1 MFPNWQL
8 VLLSLVYIG
17 LLFLIAFLGDRY
29 RHQLAKK
36 SQGIIYALTLGVY
49 CTSWSFLGTTGQA
62 STNIF
67 SHVPIYLGPILLF
80 VFAWPFIQRII
91 RVSLKLHLTSI
102 ADLLAARFGK
112 SHNLAIMVTVVALIG
127 TMPYMAL
134 QLKAMVYSFQQLQI
148 DQSLNSW
155 HIGLAVSLV
164 LGVFTVLFGIRHIDV
179 TERHPGVMLAIAFES
194 LVKLFAFLAVGLF
207 VCFVLFDSPAD
218 IWRQADAS
226 VLLEQQI
233 TTDNVTSMVAMLI
246 IVMAAFLSLP
256 RQFQVMVVELK
267 DQKDTWL
274 SRRIFPLYLLIFAFF
289 AAPLGLAGQMLLGNS
304 VPSDAYVLF
313 LPDVTQQ
320 RWLVLFAF
328 LGAISAASSM
338 VIISAIALSTMLSN
352 EIVFPLLYRRQ
363 KVAQTDY
370 DNFRKR
376 LLNIRKILAL
386 FVILL
391 GYGVFILASPDTLSS
406 LGEIAFGAFAQLT
419 PALIAAFY
427 WRRASLMGVYAGI
440 LVGFILWLTLNFLPQ
455 FGLYASPFA
464 QGYLPVKTTAT
475 LFSLG
480 ANIIVMWALS
490 QISRQSVQERV
501 QASLFLEWQSPKLL
515 KIENKRQLDVQEL
528 ELLVSRF
535 VGIKK
540 AQVSF
545 TYFLSTHDKKKLGN
559 VTYNQKLLQHTE
571 NTLATVMG
579 SSSAR
584 LVLSSALDGRDIAL
598 DELAVLVE
606 EASSERQEFSQNL
619 LQSAIEN
626 ASEGISII
634 DNELRLVAWNKKYL
648 DLFNYPSNL
657 IYMGAPISELIRHN
671 VQRGLCG
678 AGDIE
683 SQINRRLNYL
693 QQGSPHSSERQQASG
708 QTIRIEGN
716 PLPGGG
722 FVMMFS
728 DITAYRQAEQVLKE
742 ANLDLET
749 RVYERTLTLAKT
761 NEALAK
767 AHEKAEQAHLKK
779 SQYLKACSHDLMQP
793 LEAARLF
800 TSALSEQTNLTSVQQ
815 RQVDN
820 IDRSLKA
827 ANDLLA
833 DLAEIAR
840 LESGN
845 IKANIQ
851 AFALNDLFEDLAQEF
866 SALAIEQSVEFRLV
880 ATKVWVKSDRHLLR
894 RIIQNL
900 VGNAFRYASPGKVLL
915 GARVF
920 NEQVI
925 IQVLDN
931 GPGIPVEK
939 QRLVFEQFI
948 QLNTSNNYV
957 GRGLGLGLNITQS
970 LAQLLGHTLSLQSK
984 VQQGC
989 NFSVQ
994 VTKAEAVEQI
1004 KQVVSPS
1011 FNVALKDITV
1021 LCIDNDPDVLSGM
1034 VELLSAWQ
1042 CNILAADSRETAL
1055 TEFANHSNEIDIL
1068 LVDYQLGYQVE
1079 NTEEGEDDFSPV
1091 KQVDGLTLIK
1101 DLRSQCHHTLPAILI
1116 TATTESGIEEKAK
1129 SYDVGY
1135 MRKLVKPAALRA
1147 MMSAML
1153 AKKLQADYVGYS

>member
-8 VLLSLVYIG
+8 VLLSLAYIG
-17 LLFLIAFLGDRY
+17 LLFLIAFLGDKY

-36 SQGIIYALTLGVY
+36 GQKVIYALTLGVY

-62 STNIF
+62 STNF
-67 SHVPIYLGPILLF
+67 LSHLPIYLGPILLF

-112 SHNLAIMVTVVALIG
+112 SHNLAIIVTIVALVG

-134 QLKAMVYSFQQLQI
+134 QLKAMVYSFQQLQA
-148 DQSLNSW
+148 DQSLTSW
-155 HIGLAVSLV
+155 HIGLVVSLV
-164 LGVFTVLFGIRHIDV
+164 LAVFTVLFGIRNIDV

-194 LVKLFAFLAVGLF
+194 LVKLVAFLAVGLF
-207 VCFVLFDSPAD
+207 VCFVLYESPND
-218 IWRQADAS
+218 IWHQANAN
-226 VLLEQQI
+226 VLLDEQL
-233 TTDNVTSMVAMLI
+233 TADNITSMFAMLV

-267 DQKDTWL
+267 DQRDTWL
-274 SRRIFPLYLLIFAFF
+274 SRRVFPLYLLVFAFF
-289 AAPLGLAGQMLLGNS
+289 AAPLGLAGQMLLGDT
-304 VPSDAYVLF
+304 VPSDTYVLF
-313 LPDVTQQ
+313 LPAVAEQT
-320 RWLVLFAF
+320 WLTLLAF
-328 LGAISAASSM
+328 LGAVSAASSM
-338 VIISAIALSTMLSN
+338 VVISAIALSTMLSN
-352 EIVFPLLYRRQ
+352 EIVFPLLYRKQ

-370 DNFRKR
+370 DNFRNR
-376 LLNIRKILAL
+376 LLNIRKLLAL
-386 FVILL
+386 FVIML
-391 GYGVFILASPDTLSS
+391 GYGVFIMASPDTLSS
-406 LGEIAFGAFAQLT
+406 LGEVAFGAFAQLT

-455 FGLYASPFA
+455 FGLYDSPFA
-464 QGYLPVKTTAT
+464 GGFLPAKTTAT

-480 ANIIVMWALS
+480 ANIFVLWAMSL
-490 QISRQSVQERV
+490 ISRQSVQERV
-501 QASLFLEWQSPKLL
+501 QASLFLEWQSPTLAKVH
-515 KIENKRQLDVQEL
+515 KKRQIDVEEL
-528 ELLVSRF
+528 ELLASRF
-535 VGIKK
+535 VGEKK
-540 AQVSF
+540 AKASF
-545 TYFLSTHDKKKLGN
+545 SLFLSANDKKLLGN
-559 VTYNQKLLQHTE
+559 VTYNQLLLQHTE
-571 NTLATVMG
+571 NTLAMVMG
-579 SSSAR
+579 ASSAR

-606 EASSERQEFSQNL
+606 DASSQQQRFSQNL

-626 ASEGISII
+626 ASEGISIV
-634 DNELRLVAWNKKYL
+634 DEELKLVAWNKKYL
-648 DLFNYPSNL
+648 DLFDYPPELVYVGSPVS
-657 IYMGAPISELIRHN
+657 ALIRHN
-671 VQRGLCG
+671 IKRGLCG
-678 AGDIE
+678 RGDIE
-683 SQINRRLNYL
+683 SQVNRRLNFL
-693 QQGSPHSSERQQASG
+693 RRGSPHSSEREQVSG

-716 PLPGGG
+716 PLPDGG

-800 TSALSEQTNLTSVQQ
+800 TSALSEQSNLTNEQL

-851 AFALNDLFEDLAQEF
+851 SFALNDLFEDLAQEF
-866 SALAIEQSVEFRLV
+866 AALAIEQEVEFRLV
-880 ATKVWVKSDRHLLR
+880 ASKVWVKSDRHLLR

-920 NEQVI
+920 NNQVI
-925 IQVLDN
+925 IQILDN
-931 GPGIPVEK
+931 GPGIPLEK
-939 QRLVFEQFI
+939 QLVVFEQFT
-948 QLNTSNNYV
+948 QLNTPNNQS

-970 LAQLLGHTLSLQSK
+970 LAQLLGHSLSLQSK
-984 VQQGC
+984 AMKGC
-989 NFSVQ
+989 KFSVQ
-994 VTKAEAVEQI
+994 VEQTPALI
-1004 KQVVSPS
+1004 SSRPVVNPN

-1042 CNILAADSRETAL
+1042 CNILAADSRESAL
-1055 TEFANHSNEIDIL
+1055 QEFSNHMNEIDIL
-1068 LVDYQLGYQVE
+1068 LVDYQLGYQE
-1079 NTEEGEDDFSPV
+1079 GQLEGE
-1091 KQVDGLTLIK
+1091 QADGLTLIK
-1101 DLRSQCHHTLPAILI
+1101 DLRSQCHHSLPAILI
-1116 TATTESGIEEKAK
+1116 TATTEDGIEEKAK
-1129 SYDVGY
+1129 SDDVGY

>member
-8 VLLSLVYIG
+8 VLLSLAYIC
-17 LLFLIAFLGDRY
+17 LLFLIAFLGDKY

-36 SQGIIYALTLGVY
+36 GQSIIYALTLGVY

-62 STNIF
+62 STNF
-67 SHVPIYLGPILLF
+67 LSHLPIYVGPILLF
-80 VFAWPFIQRII
+80 IFAWPFIQRII

-112 SHNLAIMVTVVALIG
+112 SHNLAIIVTIVALVG
-127 TMPYMAL
+127 TMPYIAL
-134 QLKAMVYSFQQLQI
+134 QLKAMVYSFQQLQA
-148 DQSLNSW
+148 DQSLTSW
-155 HIGLAVSLV
+155 HIGLVVSLV
-164 LGVFTVLFGIRHIDV
+164 LAVFTVLFGIRNIDV

-194 LVKLFAFLAVGLF
+194 LVKLIAFLSVGLF
-207 VCFVLFDSPAD
+207 VCFILYDSPAD
-218 IWRQADAS
+218 IWHQADAGT
-226 VLLEQQI
+226 LLEQQL
-233 TTDNVTSMVAMLI
+233 TTDNITSMFAMLVI
-246 IVMAAFLSLP
+246 TMAAFLSLP

-267 DQKDTWL
+267 DQRDTWL
-274 SRRIFPLYLLIFAFF
+274 SRRAFPLYLLVFAFF
-289 AAPLGLAGQMLLGNS
+289 AAPLGLAGQMLLGDT
-304 VPSDAYVLF
+304 VPSDTYVLF
-313 LPDVTQQ
+313 LPAVAEQT
-320 RWLVLFAF
+320 WLTLFAF
-328 LGAISAASSM
+328 LGAVSAASSM
-338 VIISAIALSTMLSN
+338 VVISAIALSTMLSN
-352 EIVFPLLYRRQ
+352 EIVFPLLYRKQ

-370 DNFRKR
+370 DNFRQR
-376 LLNIRKILAL
+376 LLNIRKLLAL

-391 GYGVFILASPDTLSS
+391 GYGVFIMASPDTLSS
-406 LGEIAFGAFAQLT
+406 LGEVAFGAFAQLT

-427 WRRASLMGVYAGI
+427 WRRASLMGVYAGV

-455 FGLYASPFA
+455 FGLYASPFSA
-464 QGYLPVKTTAT
+464 GLLPEKTTAT

-480 ANIIVMWALS
+480 ANIIVLWAMSL
-490 QISRQSVQERV
+490 ISRQSVQERV
-501 QASLFLEWQSPKLL
+501 QASLFLEWQSPTLARVHK
-515 KIENKRQLDVQEL
+515 KRQIDVEEL
-528 ELLVSRF
+528 ELLASRF
-535 VGIKK
+535 VGEQKSK
-540 AQVSF
+540 ASF
-545 TYFLSTHDKKKLGN
+545 SLFLSANDKKQLGN
-559 VTYNQKLLQHTE
+559 VTYNQLLLQHTE
-571 NTLATVMG
+571 NTLAMVMG
-579 SSSAR
+579 ASSAR
-584 LVLSSALDGRDIAL
+584 LVLSSALEGRDIAL

-606 EASSERQEFSQNL
+606 DASSQRQQFSQNL

-626 ASEGISII
+626 ASEGISIV
-634 DNELRLVAWNKKYL
+634 DDELKLVAWNKKYL
-648 DLFNYPSNL
+648 DLFDYPADLVYVGS
-657 IYMGAPISELIRHN
+657 PISGLIRHN
-671 VQRGLCG
+671 VKRGLCG
-678 AGDIE
+678 RGDIE
-683 SQINRRLNYL
+683 SQVNRRLDFL
-693 QQGSPHSSERQQASG
+693 RRGSPHSSEREQANG

-716 PLPGGG
+716 PLPDGG

-800 TSALSEQTNLTSVQQ
+800 TSALAEQSNLSNEQQ

-866 SALAIEQSVEFRLV
+866 SALAIEQQVEFRLV
-880 ATKVWVKSDRHLLR
+880 ASKVWVKSDRHLLR

-920 NEQVI
+920 NNQVI
-925 IQVLDN
+925 IQILDN

-939 QRLVFEQFI
+939 QLLVFEQFT
-948 QLNTSNNYV
+948 QLNTPNNQS

-970 LAQLLGHTLSLQSK
+970 LAQLLGHSLSLQSK
-984 VQQGC
+984 SMQGC
-989 NFSVQ
+989 KFSVH
-994 VTKAEAVEQI
+994 VEQAQPQI
-1004 KQVVSPS
+1004 TTMAAASPN

-1042 CNILAADSRETAL
+1042 CNILAADSRESAL
-1055 TEFANHSNEIDIL
+1055 QEFSNHMNDVDIL
-1068 LVDYQLGYQVE
+1068 LVDYQLGYLEGQL
-1079 NTEEGEDDFSPV
+1079 EGE
-1091 KQVDGLTLIK
+1091 QADGLTLIK
-1101 DLRSQCHHTLPAILI
+1101 DLRSQCHHSLPAILI
-1116 TATTESGIEEKAK
+1116 TATTEEGIEDKAK

>member
-8 VLLSLVYIG
+8 VLLSLAYIG
-17 LLFLIAFLGDRY
+17 LLFLIAFLGDKY
-29 RHQLAKK
+29 RHQLVHKGQ
-36 SQGIIYALTLGVY
+36 SVIYALTLGVY
-49 CTSWSFLGTTGQA
+49 CTSWSYLGTTGQA
-62 STNIF
+62 STNLL
-67 SHVPIYLGPILLF
+67 SHLPIYLGPILLF
-80 VFAWPFIQRII
+80 LFAWPFIQRII
-91 RVSLKLHLTSI
+91 RISLKLHLTSI

-112 SHNLAIMVTVVALIG
+112 SHNLAILVTITALVG
-127 TMPYMAL
+127 TMPYIAL

-148 DQSLNSW
+148 EQSISSW
-155 HIGLAVSLV
+155 HIGLVVSLM
-164 LGVFTVLFGIRHIDV
+164 LAVFTALFGIRHIDV

-194 LVKLFAFLAVGLF
+194 LVKLVAFLSVGIF
-207 VCFVLFDSPAD
+207 VCYILFDSPEAL
-218 IWRQADAS
+218 WQEANANE
-226 VLLEQQI
+226 LLKQQL
-233 TTDNVTSMVAMLI
+233 TTDNVTSMFAMLI

-256 RQFQVMVVELK
+256 RQFQVMIVELK

-274 SRRIFPLYLLIFAFF
+274 SRRIFPLYLLIFALF
-289 AAPLGLAGQMLLGNS
+289 AVPLGLAGQMLLGDT
-304 VPSDAYVLF
+304 VPSDTYVLF
-313 LPDVTQQ
+313 LPGVGEQ
-320 RWLVLFAF
+320 RWLTIFVF
-328 LGAISAASSM
+328 LGAVSAASSM
-338 VIISAIALSTMLSN
+338 VIISSIALSTMLSN

-370 DNFRKR
+370 DQFKKR
-376 LLNIRKILAL
+376 LLNIRKALAL
-386 FVILL
+386 LVIML
-391 GYGVFILASPDTLSS
+391 GYSVFIMASPDTLSS
-406 LGEIAFGAFAQLT
+406 LGEVAFGAFAQLT

-427 WRRASLMGVYAGI
+427 WRSATLVGVYGGI
-440 LVGFILWLTLNFLPQ
+440 LVGFILWVTLNFLPQ

-464 QGYLPVKTTAT
+464 QGVFPAKTTAT

-480 ANIIVMWALS
+480 ANIIVMWSLS

-501 QASLFLEWQSPKLL
+501 QASLFLEWQSPNLL
-515 KIENKRQLDVQEL
+515 TLEKKRQLDVKEL

-535 VGIKK
+535 VGIEK
-540 AQVSF
+540 ANTTFKLFRS
-545 TYFLSTHDKKKLGN
+545 SNDRKKLGN
-559 VTYNQKLLQHTE
+559 VTYNELLLQHTE

-606 EASSERQEFSQNL
+606 DASSQRQEFSQNL

-626 ASEGISII
+626 ASEGISIV
-634 DNELRLVAWNKKYL
+634 DEKLCLVAWNKKYL
-648 DLFNYPSNL
+648 DLFDYPEDLVYVGSPVS
-657 IYMGAPISELIRHN
+657 ALIRHN
-671 VQRGLCG
+671 IKRGLCG

-683 SQINRRLNYL
+683 SQVSRRLKYL
-693 QQGSPHSSERQQASG
+693 REGSPHSSERQQANG
-708 QTIRIEGN
+708 LTIRIEGN

-722 FVMMFS
+722 FVMLFS
-728 DITAYRQAEQVLKE
+728 DITAYRKAEQVLKE
-742 ANLDLET
+742 ANVDLET

-767 AHEKAEQAHLKK
+767 AHEKAEQAHVKK

-800 TSALSEQTNLTSVQQ
+800 TSALAEQGNLSKVQHK
-815 RQVDN
+815 QVEN

-833 DLAEIAR
+833 DLGEIAR

-845 IKANIQ
+845 IKAHIE
-851 AFALNDLFEDLAQEF
+851 AFALNDLFDDLAQEF

-880 ATKVWVKSDRHLLR
+880 ETKAWVKSDRHLLR

-900 VGNAFRYASPGKVLL
+900 VGNAFRYAGPGKVLL
-915 GARVF
+915 GARIF
-920 NEQVI
+920 NNQVI

-931 GPGIPVEK
+931 GPGIPVDK
-939 QRLVFEQFI
+939 QHIVFEQFT
-948 QLNTSNNYV
+948 QLNNANSQS

-970 LAQLLGHTLSLQSK
+970 LAQLLGHSLSLRSE
-984 VQQGC
+984 VMQGC
-989 NFSVQ
+989 KFSVHLEQ
-994 VTKAEAVEQI
+994 AAETVTINKNYN
-1004 KQVVSPS
+1004 PN
-1011 FNVALKDITV
+1011 FNVTLNDITV

-1042 CNILAADSRETAL
+1042 CNILAAESRATAL
-1055 TEFANHSNEIDIL
+1055 AEFANHINEIDIL
-1068 LVDYQLGYQVE
+1068 LVDYQLGYS
-1079 NTEEGEDDFSPV
+1079 EGGGLEAEQD
-1091 KQVDGLTLIK
+1091 DGLTLIQ
-1101 DLRSQCHHTLPAILI
+1101 DLRSQCHHFLPAILI
-1116 TATTESGIEEKAK
+1116 TATTEVGIEEKAK
-1129 SYDVGY
+1129 SDEVGY

>member
-8 VLLSLVYIG
+8 VSISLMYIG
-17 LLFLIAFLGDRY
+17 LLFLIAFLGDKY

-36 SQGIIYALTLGVY
+36 GQSVIYALTLGVY

-62 STNIF
+62 STNF
-67 SHVPIYLGPILLF
+67 LSHIPIYIGPILLF
-80 VFAWPFIQRII
+80 IFAWPFIQRII
-91 RVSLKLHLTSI
+91 RVSLKLNLTSI

-112 SHNLAIMVTVVALIG
+112 SHNLAIIVTLVAFVG
-127 TMPYMAL
+127 TMPYIAL

-155 HIGLAVSLV
+155 HIGLVVSLV
-164 LGVFTVLFGIRHIDV
+164 LAGFTILFGIRNIDV

-194 LVKLFAFLAVGLF
+194 LIKLIAFLTVGLF
-207 VCFVLFDSPAD
+207 VCYSLFDSPMD
-218 IWRQADAS
+218 IWQQSGAS
-226 VLLEQQI
+226 EKLAEQM
-233 TTDNVTSMVAMLI
+233 TLDNVSAMLAMLV

-256 RQFQVMVVELK
+256 RQFQVMIVELR

-274 SRRIFPLYLLIFAFF
+274 SRRVFPLYLLVFAFF
-289 AAPLGLAGQMLLGNS
+289 AAPLGLAGQLLLGDT

-313 LPDVTQQ
+313 LPSVGGHT
-320 RWLVLFAF
+320 WLTLFAF
-328 LGAISAASSM
+328 LGAVSAASSM

-363 KVAQTDY
+363 KVAQTNY
-370 DNFRKR
+370 DNFRRR
-376 LLNIRKILAL
+376 LLNIRKLLIL
-386 FVILL
+386 FVILS
-391 GYGVFILASPDTLSS
+391 GYAVFILASPDTLSS
-406 LGEIAFGAFAQLT
+406 LGEVAFGAFAQLT
-419 PALIAAFY
+419 PALVVAFY

-440 LVGFILWLTLNFLPQ
+440 LVGFILWLSLSFLPQ
-455 FGLYASPFA
+455 FGLYPSPFA
-464 QGYLPVKTTAT
+464 EGILPAKSTAT
-475 LFSLG
+475 LFSLA

-501 QASLFLEWQSPKLL
+501 QASLFLEWQSPSIL
-515 KIENKRQLDVQEL
+515 KVEKKRQLDVQEL
-528 ELLVSRF
+528 ELLASRF
-535 VGIKK
+535 VGEKK
-540 AQVSF
+540 ATSSF
-545 TYFLSTHDKKKLGN
+545 SLFQSFNNKKQLGN
-559 VTYNQKLLQHTE
+559 ATYNQLLLQHTE
-571 NTLATVMG
+571 NTLAMVMG
-579 SSSAR
+579 ASSAR

-606 EASSERQEFSQNL
+606 DASSQKQAFSQNL
-619 LQSAIEN
+619 LQSAIEH
-626 ASEGISII
+626 AGEGISIV
-634 DNELRLVAWNKKYL
+634 DEELKLVAWNKKYL
-648 DLFNYPSNL
+648 DLFEYPSEL
-657 IYMGAPISELIRHN
+657 IYIGCPVESLIRHN
-671 VQRGLCG
+671 VKRGLCG
-678 AGDIE
+678 AGDVDN
-683 SQINRRLNYL
+683 QVFRRLEYL
-693 QQGSPHSSERQQASG
+693 RKGSSHSSERQQANG
-708 QTIRIEGN
+708 QTVRIEGN

-767 AHEKAEQAHLKK
+767 AHEKAEQANIKK

-800 TSALSEQTNLTSVQQ
+800 TSALSEQGSLTNDQQ

-827 ANDLLA
+827 ANNLLA

-845 IKANIQ
+845 ITPHIEV
-851 AFALNDLFEDLAQEF
+851 FALNDLFEDLSQEF
-866 SALAIEQSVEFRLV
+866 SALAVEQKVEFRLV
-880 ATKVWVKSDRHLLR
+880 ATKVWIKSDQHLLR

-920 NEQVI
+920 DNKVTIQI
-925 IQVLDN
+925 IDS
-931 GPGIPVEK
+931 GPGIPLEK
-939 QRLVFEQFI
+939 QLLVFEQFT
-948 QLNTSNNYV
+948 QLDNTSSQS

-970 LAQLLGHTLSLQSK
+970 LAQLLGHSLSLQSREM
-984 VQQGC
+984 QGC
-989 NFSVQ
+989 KFSIV
-994 VTKAEAVEQI
+994 VEKASQLTQAPQLLAPAV
-1004 KQVVSPS
+1004 
-1011 FNVALKDITV
+1011 NMGLTGITV

-1042 CNILAADSRETAL
+1042 CNIFAADSRDSAL
-1055 TEFANHSNEIDIL
+1055 LEFENHQSDIDIL
-1068 LVDYQLGYQVE
+1068 LVDYQLGYH
-1079 NTEEGEDDFSPV
+1079 EGLPV
-1091 KQVDGLTLIK
+1091 GVQADGLTLIADIRK
-1101 DLRSQCHHTLPAILI
+1101 QCNHYIPAILI
-1116 TATTESGIEEKAK
+1116 TATTETGIEEQALAA
-1129 SYDVGY
+1129 DVGY

-1147 MMSAML
+1147 MMSAKL
-1153 AKKLQADYVGYS
+1153 AQKLQIDYGD